1 MPEKIASSGML
12 AHRKQQRSKHIAG
25 LIMQDGR
32 KNQRA
37 MTNEL
42 EAGLDI
48 FTLWWTHEP
57 HEPRTLGRQHRQPS
71 AARHS
76 ELGYAV
82 MRSYKHG
89 LRRYWRF
96 RALTSNSSIKA
107 AYLDA
112 LIQET
117 RRMLAAKLEDSD

>member
-1 MPEKIASSGML
+1 
-12 AHRKQQRSKHIAG
+12 
-25 LIMQDGR
+25 MQDGR

-48 FTLWWTHEP
+48 FRQWWAYEAYA
-57 HEPRTLGRQHRQPS
+57 PRTLGRQHRQPP

-82 MRSYKHG
+82 IRSYTHG

-96 RALTSNSSIKA
+96 RALTSNSSIKP

-112 LIQET
+112 LIQEA
-117 RRMLAAKLEDSD
+117 RRMLVAKLEDSD